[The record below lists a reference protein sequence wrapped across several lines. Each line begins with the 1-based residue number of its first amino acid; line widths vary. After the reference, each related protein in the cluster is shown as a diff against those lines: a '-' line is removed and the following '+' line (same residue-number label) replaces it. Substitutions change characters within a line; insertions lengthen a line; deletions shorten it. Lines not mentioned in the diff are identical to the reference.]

1 MMLFDKS
8 ASLNHNINCIWTKIV
23 LAIFKRLTKIYD
35 FNCKMLILKCFLY
48 QNCLKNWL
56 APSDFIICLS
66 EMDKTDPK
74 HKGQKKSQY
83 GNANAN
89 ENLSFQV
96 VYVTCHGL
104 IAPDKRFC
112 SELWPW
118 WFRIR
123 WRLLSLSP
131 LSQLTSNMATYVKL
145 PYSKKKLKRYAKPLY
160 GLNSTE
166 WKLCTH
172 FYRLTGHP
180 QRITQPPRHIKTY
193 RRRNNTTKQI
203 NHSP

>member
-1 MMLFDKS
+1 M
-8 ASLNHNINCIWTKIV
+8 ARNTK
-23 LAIFKRLTKIYD
+23 RD
-35 FNCKMLILKCFLY
+35 
-48 QNCLKNWL
+48 
-56 APSDFIICLS
+56 
-66 EMDKTDPK
+66 
-74 HKGQKKSQY
+74 QKKPSPCTEMHITQK
-83 GNANAN
+83 GPFVELSHIHGWGA

-104 IAPDKRFC
+104 FAPVKRFC
-112 SELWPW
+112 SELCPW
-118 WFRIR
+118 WFLI
-123 WRLLSLSP
+123 SLSP
-131 LSQLTSNMATYVKL
+131 LRQLTSNMATYVKL